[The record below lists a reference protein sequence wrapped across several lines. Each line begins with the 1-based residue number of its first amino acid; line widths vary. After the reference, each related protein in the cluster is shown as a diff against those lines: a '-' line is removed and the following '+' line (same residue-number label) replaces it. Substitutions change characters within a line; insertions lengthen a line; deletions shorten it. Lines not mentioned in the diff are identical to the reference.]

1 MTTVKNILKFG
12 ALFVTSS
19 LLSILVAHFD
29 IHVRAEEDKPLRVH
43 SLEIVDAKGVAR
55 LRLGAPTPD
64 PMMGGKTSPRRS
76 PMSGVQINDENGNE
90 MGGLGMLNDGSQV
103 FCFDSRNA
111 EAVCMY
117 SMPSG
122 ERGFSVSDNG
132 GKDRT
137 LMEIAADK
145 SVSIKVNNEDG
156 KTLAVIRVMD
166 GKSEILLTTAD
177 GKTVWSSK
185 K

>member
-1 MTTVKNILKFG
+1 
-12 ALFVTSS
+12 
-19 LLSILVAHFD
+19 
-29 IHVRAEEDKPLRVH
+29 EEKPLRLH

-64 PMMGGKTSPRRS
+64 PMTGGKKSPRRS
-76 PMSGVQINDENGNE
+76 AMNGIQINDEKGDE
-90 MGGLGMLNDGSQV
+90 MGGLGMLDDGSQV
-103 FCFDSRNA
+103 FCFDSRKA

-122 ERGFSVSDNG
+122 ERGFSVTDNG

-145 SVSIKVNNEDG
+145 SVSIKLNDEDG
-156 KTLAVIRVMD
+156 KTLAVLRIMN

-177 GKTVWSSK
+177 GKTVWSN
-185 K
+185 